1 MEMIEKELVNLM
13 LDEPKLSNP
22 KNRKKVLPSLRDLWD
37 NITRSNSYNRS
48 CREEES
54 ERLERN
60 IFEDKMAKHC
70 SNFLKN
76 TFTDYRSLA
85 STY

>member
-1 MEMIEKELVNLM
+1 MM
-13 LDEPKLSNP
+13 LDEAKLSNP

-37 NITRSNSYNRS
+37 YITRSNSYNRS

-70 SNFLKN
+70 SNCLEK
-76 TFTDYRSLA
+76 THLLITEA
-85 STY
+85 